1 MRICVY
7 GAASPTIDKKYIE
20 ITEEMGKAMVKC
32 NGKGNPRI
40 IEELLRK
47 ALDGDC

>member
-20 ITEEMGKAMVKC
+20 LVEKWDKKWQTVDIHLCLAVAVTV
-32 NGKGNPRI
+32 
-40 IEELLRK
+40 
-47 ALDGDC
+47 